1 MLQGGLRPLRESRTT
16 RAQVHGGI
24 VYGLSAALKGEITVA
39 NGRVEQSNS
48 DDYDLLRINETPQ
61 TEVHVGRLPIRAEE
75 LA

>member
-1 MLQGGLRPLRESRTT
+1 VDCGRYVNPEPLAHRSTAASST
-16 RAQVHGGI
+16 D
-24 VYGLSAALKGEITVA
+24 SAALKGEITVA

-61 TEVHVGRLPIRAEE
+61 TEVPVGRLPIRAEE